1 MLTKASLLFRLYEL
15 SESGR
20 SIIIVTAKIQYES
33 ERDENKADDNTE
45 GNILWAVQT
54 RTHQCKWHCEGSWT
68 LPGLSLC
75 LSMF

>member
-45 GNILWAVQT
+45 GNIL
-54 RTHQCKWHCEGSWT
+54 
-68 LPGLSLC
+68 
-75 LSMF
+75 